1 MLCLLSVESM
11 NSTQGCPSGGIF
23 TYLLTM
29 NQSAPGLHVRCS
41 VPHCTGTRGGDV
53 DDAYKLSFSFLDTR
67 AETVP
72 DSSEES
78 EAELVR

>member
-1 MLCLLSVESM
+1 M
-11 NSTQGCPSGGIF
+11 
-23 TYLLTM
+23 
-29 NQSAPGLHVRCS
+29 
-41 VPHCTGTRGGDV
+41 

>member
-1 MLCLLSVESM
+1 
-11 NSTQGCPSGGIF
+11 
-23 TYLLTM
+23 M

>member
-1 MLCLLSVESM
+1 
-11 NSTQGCPSGGIF
+11 
-23 TYLLTM
+23 
-29 NQSAPGLHVRCS
+29 
-41 VPHCTGTRGGDV
+41 V

-78 EAELVR
+78 LSSAARKTRPTPHSNQHQSIDHKAVRMTQAAHTQFSCVRTSDFVPK